1 MTDIS
6 GFEIHGTAIGKETSI
21 KLDEI
26 SILGCPETIKAIG
39 EFLVKAA
46 DRMIC
51 ENLER
56 MHLQD
61 IFYNFSSSDHVDI
74 IALNGNLILKV

>member
-1 MTDIS
+1 MTDIG
-6 GFEIHGTAIGKETSI
+6 GFEIHGTAAGKEASI

-39 EFLVKAA
+39 ELLVKAA

-51 ENLER
+51 ENLEH

-61 IFYNFSSSDHVDI
+61 IFYNFSSSVHVDI
-74 IALNGNLILKV
+74 IALNSNLILKV